1 MKTFVRPNIFLHAYF
16 VRTHARVCANVSAMY
31 IPSASIPSALL
42 FLLHTSS
49 GPSRNLWT
57 LPSFHHLPYGD
68 I

>member
-31 IPSASIPSALL
+31 IPSASIPSA
-42 FLLHTSS
+42 SS